1 MIIKLSRKTF
11 SRAGHDD
18 FNLKY
23 GLTVFC
29 DELSAF

>member
-11 SRAGHDD
+11 SRVGLTD